1 MSAWLTAMP
10 NLFQNRKGSVQDIPA
25 QTVLLFRLGTTL
37 LVTYLIYDNLMR
49 FSFFSNA
56 LPMQKAGAA
65 LQALDY
71 GMVFLMIG
79 LFTTSFYFA
88 SRIRTSKLFLPISF
102 LFLCVSVWL
111 STIFS
116 NIWSVM
122 VKGSVLG
129 SVANALPFASRILLN
144 LPLLMFASG
153 SIIIVALYTRVGGG
167 RRAAR

>member
-1 MSAWLTAMP
+1 MGKITEM
-10 NLFQNRKGSVQDIPA
+10 KGSIQDIPA
-25 QTVLLFRLGTTL
+25 QTVMLFRLGTTL

-56 LPMQKAGAA
+56 LPMKKAGAA

-79 LFTTSFYFA
+79 MFTTSFFLA
-88 SRIRTSKLFLPISF
+88 SKVRNSKLFIPLSF
-102 LFLCVSVWL
+102 MFLIISVWI
-111 STIFS
+111 SSIFS

-129 SVANALPFASRILLN
+129 SVANSLPFASRILLN